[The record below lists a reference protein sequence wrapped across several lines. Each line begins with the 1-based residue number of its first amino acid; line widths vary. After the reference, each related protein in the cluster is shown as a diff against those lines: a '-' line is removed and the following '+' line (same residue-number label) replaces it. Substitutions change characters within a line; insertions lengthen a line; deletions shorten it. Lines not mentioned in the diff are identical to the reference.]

1 MFVEANS
8 ITLRIFDSFSLKDKR
23 SVVKSILQKTRNR
36 FNASV
41 SEVADHDLLNQA
53 TIGIAVVSNS
63 SRLNQQVF
71 DSIITFIEEN
81 YEVEVLSI
89 QNYFDY

>member
-71 DSIITFIEEN
+71 DNIITFIEEN

-89 QNYFDY
+89 QNYYDY